1 MDRSVNLI
9 ADLVANGRTFDK
21 ILTESPVTV
30 VSDAAASPAFMQLGA
45 SGGMP
50 TYECYPPGTPD
61 VELCTGA
68 RVFTLEE
75 EARELG

>member
-1 MDRSVNLI
+1 
-9 ADLVANGRTFDK
+9 
-21 ILTESPVTV
+21 
-30 VSDAAASPAFMQLGA
+30 MQLGA